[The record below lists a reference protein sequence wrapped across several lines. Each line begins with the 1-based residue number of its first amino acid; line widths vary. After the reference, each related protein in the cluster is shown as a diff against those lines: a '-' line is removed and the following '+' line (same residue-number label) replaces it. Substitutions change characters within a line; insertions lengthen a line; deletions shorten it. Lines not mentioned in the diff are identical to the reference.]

1 MKTEEILNLDYRVDE
16 NKTIIQK
23 VLRKIKPLSNYDI
36 SEDIPFDKLEKLLVK
51 YIRKYNFYVQ
61 AIYPIFMP
69 DGVEIYRAVVADKS
83 TKKMIKSVY
92 GCCLYELYAKLN
104 IYFCY
109 LSRKE

>member
-1 MKTEEILNLDYRVDE
+1 MKTEEILNLDYRIE
-16 NKTIIQK
+16 QNQTTIQK
-23 VLRKIKPLSNYDI
+23 ILRKIKPLSGYDL
-36 SEDIPFDKLEKLLVK
+36 SENVPFEKLEKLLIK
-51 YIRKYNFYVQ
+51 YSRKYDFYVQ

-69 DGVEIYRAVVADKS
+69 DGVDIYRAVVAKQS
-83 TKKMIKSVY
+83 NKEVLKSVY